1 MSIETVKSEITRFLE
16 SEPPEVMAIKGKWG
30 TGKTHL
36 WNDLLQ
42 TNKNEIKL
50 EKYSYVSLFGI
61 NSLDV
66 FKYAIFENTVSRNLI
81 GKEISVETFQEDS
94 TGLLKTIGM
103 KSLDI
108 LKSKSNSHAVESL
121 AFLSVRNTLICI
133 DDLERKGKGLKLK
146 DVLGLVSL
154 LKEQRN
160 CKVVLLLNEG
170 EEGLKDY
177 ATYCEKVV
185 DIELVFAPTAK
196 ENVEIAFDGKND
208 YAIQVV
214 KESAIKLNIK
224 NIRVLKQIERF
235 IGLITPHLSDYEPE
249 ITQQVALSLTL
260 FAWCHYC
267 HDDNNV
273 PSLDFISTTK
283 SFLYLGFNEKK
294 DETDEQKKYKKWKNI
309 IFDYGYTHTDELNL
323 LLADVVKMGYVT
335 TDKLIGVLEKKN
347 AEIIAS
353 KSATSYH
360 DAWNIYRDRLE
371 NNETEVLN
379 ALFEEFTTN
388 IKYLSVRDLDQL
400 VVFFRRF
407 EANDKAEE
415 IIDKYIELRKEESE
429 LFNVKIHL
437 QFDAITDQSIKDK
450 FRQVYTSLVLG
461 ETAEQ
466 VLDRIAGL
474 NGWNPEDLII
484 LANTSVDDYYELFK
498 SINNYERRTSFIKKC
513 LEFGQ
518 FENPDSEYKEIANR
532 ATQALKKIASECR
545 INKIRLQHFGI
556 EVD

>member
-1 MSIETVKSEITRFLE
+1 MSIETIKTEITRFLE

-36 WNDLLQ
+36 WNKLLGE
-42 TNKNEIKL
+42 NKDKIKFG
-50 EKYSYVSLFGI
+50 KYSYVSLFGI

-66 FKYAIFENTVSRNLI
+66 FKYAIFENTVNRNLI
-81 GKEISVETFQEDS
+81 GKEISVEAFQEDS
-94 TGLLKTIGM
+94 TGLLKTLGI

-121 AFLSVRNTLICI
+121 AFLSIRNTLICI
-133 DDLERKGKGLKLK
+133 DDLERKGKNLDIK
-146 DVLGLVSL
+146 DILGLVSL

-196 ENVEIAFDGKND
+196 ENVEIAFGDTND
-208 YAIQVV
+208 DAIKIV

-235 IGLITPHLSDYEPE
+235 VGLVIPYLSDCEPE
-249 ITQQVALSLTL
+249 ITQQVASSLTL

-267 HDDNNV
+267 RDSNV
-273 PSLDFISTTK
+273 PSLDYIASTK
-283 SFLYLGFNEKK
+283 NFYFGFDEEKN
-294 DETDEQKKYKKWKNI
+294 ETDEQKKQKEWKTTI
-309 IFDYGYTHTDELNL
+309 LDYGFTHTDDLDL
-323 LLADVVKMGYVT
+323 LLIQLVKTGYIIEIELSE
-335 TDKLIGVLEKKN
+335 KLKQKN
-347 AEIIAS
+347 AEAITS
-353 KSATSYH
+353 KSKTTFHSCWNLFH
-360 DAWNIYRDRLE
+360 DCLD
-371 NNETEVLN
+371 NNETEIVSAFYKN
-379 ALFEEFTTN
+379 FKTN
-388 IKYLSVRDLDQL
+388 VKYYSNSELRL
-400 VVFFRRF
+400 VVHLFR
-407 EANDKAEE
+407 ELEENDKAEE
-415 IIDKYIELRKEESE
+415 LIDLYINSNNSDIEQ
-429 LFNVKIHL
+429 FNLKWADHKH
-437 QFDAITDQSIKDK
+437 ITDASMIKKFNEFYQSVATK
-450 FRQVYTSLVLG
+450 
-461 ETAEQ
+461 ETAEH

-532 ATQALKKIASECR
+532 ATQALKRIASECR